1 MLLERNKMNIR
12 QIAGMSP
19 NYYEINREER
29 NYAAI
34 FFTALSKPDNAEKL
48 LKHCGFES
56 SIGPEFGIYF
66 EYAYL
71 RDMWS
76 NIIDEETRKNIIRN
90 KLQINNIEEILSKSP
105 IEINT
110 IFGAGSKPSSD
121 FIQSPGKWSIVK
133 FNQHFPDNDDFLK
146 ICIFKWSFNIKPDIV
161 IHLDKDRSICIEAKY
176 QSSEALYPATNKEK
190 EIFRSRGIRY
200 VGQMELQKYMMEEL
214 LGVKTDFMFLVF
226 KKEKSETHKVISW
239 AEAFGAIDMKD
250 MPKFAIEM
258 AKKIS
263 GEA

>member
-1 MLLERNKMNIR
+1 MNIR

-19 NYYEINREER
+19 NYYEISREER

-34 FFTALSKPDNAEKL
+34 FFAALCKPGNAEKF
-48 LKHCGFES
+48 LKYCGFES
-56 SIGPEFGIYF
+56 IIGPEFGIYF

-71 RDMWS
+71 RDMW
-76 NIIDEETRKNIIRN
+76 NHIIGEEPRKNIIRN
-90 KLQINNIEEILSKSP
+90 KLQINNIEKILSKTP

-110 IFGAGSKPSSD
+110 IFGIGGKTSSA
-121 FIQSPGKWSIVK
+121 FIQNPGKWSILK
-133 FNQHFPDNDDFLK
+133 YNQHFPDNDDFLK
-146 ICIFKWSFNIKPDIV
+146 ICMFKWSFNIKPDIV

-176 QSSEALYPATNKEK
+176 ESREGSYPATDKEK
-190 EIFRSRGIRY
+190 GIFRSREIEY

-226 KKEKSETHKVISW
+226 KKEKSATHKVISW
-239 AEAFGAIDMKD
+239 AEAFGAIEMKD

-258 AKKIS
+258 AKIIS